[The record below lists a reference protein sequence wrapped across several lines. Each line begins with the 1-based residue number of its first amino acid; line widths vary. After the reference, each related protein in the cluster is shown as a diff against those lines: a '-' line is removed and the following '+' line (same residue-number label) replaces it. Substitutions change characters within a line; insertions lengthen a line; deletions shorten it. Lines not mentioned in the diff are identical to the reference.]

1 MQIQL
6 AGRALLVGL
15 AILATPLYADEIRL
29 RNGDR
34 ITGTVL
40 RKSGDSVRVRTT
52 YAGEINVRWDEV
64 ESIATVKP
72 IRLQAQGDEDVVQV
86 RLQPGIDGEATLEP
100 PIDGKASLPLGR
112 IAYLNPRPNES
123 GEGTVY
129 QGRINVSANATSGNK
144 DSSRL
149 YGELDFSG
157 AAKTSRFSISLRAD
171 DQKTDDVV
179 SARRWRATGDR
190 DRFIARNRFLYG
202 RTSFEHDRF
211 GDVRLRSAVGGG
223 HGWQLIDNLDTS
235 LSLRTGL
242 DYVVIN
248 HIEASDE
255 NFPAFGFGV
264 KFRHR
269 LFGRRVEVFHEQD
282 GYWNLENTDDLSLIS
297 RTGLRLPILPG
308 LYTTTQVNLNLD
320 NDPPPEREA
329 LDVMLLFGVG
339 YEW

>member
-1 MQIQL
+1 MLLQR
-6 AGRALLVGL
+6 AGPALLVGL
-15 AILATPLYADEIRL
+15 AILAAPLHADELRL

-40 RKSGDSVRVRTT
+40 RKSGDSVRVRTA

-64 ESIATVKP
+64 ESIATTESV
-72 IRLQAQGDEDVVQV
+72 RLQAQGENEVVRV
-86 RLQPGIDGEATLEP
+86 HLRPGADGEATIEP
-100 PIDGKASLPLGR
+100 AIDGRVSLPLAQ
-112 IAYLNPRPNES
+112 IAYLNPQPNES

-129 QGRINVSANATSGNK
+129 KGRINVSANATSGNQ

-171 DQKTDDVV
+171 DQENDGVV
-179 SARRWRATGDR
+179 SARRWRASGDR

-211 GDVRLRSAVGGG
+211 ADVQLRSAVGAG
-223 HGWQLIDNLDTS
+223 HGWQLIDNSDTS

-242 DYVVIN
+242 DYVVIDR
-248 HIEASDE
+248 IDAADE
-255 NFPAFGFGV
+255 NFPALGLGV

-282 GYWNLENTDDLSLIS
+282 GYWNLENTDDLALIS

-308 LYTTTQVNLNLD
+308 LYTTTQVNLHLD
-320 NDPPPEREA
+320 NDPPPQREA